1 MKPEHIELYR
11 NTCEARHVLNLPTKE
26 ARRAYLDM
34 VEKKRGAQAR
44 KYLED
49 EVMRLHRAAKAAA

>member
-1 MKPEHIELYR
+1 MTIELHR
-11 NTCEARHVLNLPTKE
+11 NTCEARHVLALPTKE
-26 ARRAYLDM
+26 ARREYLNQ

-44 KYLED
+44 QYLED